1 MTSEK
6 TYDLG
11 GFVETLRYDLVVLGS
26 GSTAFAAALRAA
38 EMGKTAVMTEA
49 RTVGGTC
56 VNRGC
61 LPSKNLI
68 EAAKLVHEARHPR
81 YPGIEP
87 HDVRFDFGELI
98 RQKDEVISVFRDKKY
113 ASLVDESDNIDIVRG
128 RVAFADEGAVEVDG
142 RRIEGEKFL
151 VALGSTPVAPEIEGL
166 EEVPYVTSDLLTNRE
181 DMELKELPESLVV
194 VGGGY
199 VALELGQMF
208 SRFGSRV
215 TILERS
221 NRLLKRGYEPEVG
234 LALQRILREE
244 GVDVRTNAT
253 VRRIRAIEGGVA
265 VELEGGDEVRVER
278 LLIATGRRPNTE
290 GVGLEQA
297 GVETNG
303 HGEVVVD
310 EYLRTS
316 VPYVFAAGDVI
327 GNQLGSQMATPVG
340 AHDGTIVA
348 RNAFAENREEMRT
361 VDHSVVPR
369 AIFTDPQVGLVGM
382 TEEEGIARG
391 HRCWCRTIPME
402 LVPRAGAIHDTRG
415 IIKMVADAETN
426 RVLGVSMVGVN
437 AAEVIHEAAMGLR
450 FGATIDDFV
459 DLLHVYPTMA
469 EALKIAAISRR
480 KDPAKLSCCAE

>member
-1 MTSEK
+1 VVRGAH
-6 TYDLG
+6 YG
-11 GFVETLRYDLVVLGS
+11 LVVLGS
-26 GSTAFAAALRAA
+26 GSAAFAAALRAA
-38 EMGKTAVMTEA
+38 EMGRTVVMTEA

-68 EAAKLVHEARHPR
+68 EAAKLVHETRHPR

-87 HDVRFDFGELI
+87 YNVRFDFGELV
-98 RQKDEVISVFRDKKY
+98 RQKDEIISVFRDKKY
-113 ASLVDESDNIDIVRG
+113 EGLVDGEENIDVVRG
-128 RVAFADEGAVEVDG
+128 RVAFADDHTVQVDG
-142 RRIEGEKFL
+142 QRIEGERFL

-166 EEVPYVTSDLLTNRE
+166 DDVPYLTSDLLASEE
-181 DMELKELPESLVV
+181 DMELKEFPGSVV
-194 VGGGY
+194 VLGGGY

-208 SRFGSRV
+208 SRFGTKV

-221 NRLLKRGYEPEVG
+221 NRLLKHGYEPEVG
-234 LALQRILREE
+234 LVLQRILREE
-244 GVDVRTNAT
+244 GVDVRTNT
-253 VRRIRAIEGGVA
+253 RVRHVRASEGGVA
-265 VELEGGDEVRVER
+265 VELEDGDEVQAER
-278 LLIATGRRPNTE
+278 LLVATGRRPNTE
-290 GVGLEQA
+290 GVGLEKA

-303 HGEVVVD
+303 HGEVLVD

-316 VPYVFAAGDVI
+316 VPHVFAAGDVI

-340 AHDGTIVA
+340 AHDGTIAA
-348 RNAFAENREEMRT
+348 RNAFAGNGEEMWP
-361 VDHSVVPR
+361 VDHSVIPR

-391 HRCWCRTIPME
+391 HRCWCRALSME
-402 LVPRAGAIHDTRG
+402 LVPRAGAIHDRRG
-415 IIKMVADAETN
+415 IIKMVADADTDK
-426 RVLGVSMVGVN
+426 VLGVSMVGVN

-450 FGATIDDFV
+450 FGAKIDDFI
-459 DLLHVYPTMA
+459 DMLHVYPTMA

>member
-1 MTSEK
+1 MRRE
-6 TYDLG
+6 
-11 GFVETLRYDLVVLGS
+11 RYDLVVLGS

-87 HDVRFDFGELI
+87 HDVSVDFGELV
-98 RQKDEVISVFRDKKY
+98 RQKDEVISEYRDKKY
-113 ASLVDESDNIDIVRG
+113 ESLVGGEQNIDVARG

-166 EEVPYVTSDLLTNRE
+166 DEVPYMTSDLLTSQE
-181 DMELKELPESLVV
+181 DMELKELPGSLVV

-208 SRFGSRV
+208 SRFGSKV

-221 NRLLKRGYEPEVG
+221 DRVLKHGYEPEVG
-234 LALQRILREE
+234 LVLQRVLREE
-244 GVDVRTNAT
+244 GVDVRTDAN
-253 VRRIRAIEGGVA
+253 VRRVRAVEGSVA
-265 VELEGGDEVRVER
+265 VELEGGDEVRAER
-278 LLIATGRRPNTE
+278 LLVATGRRPNTA
-290 GVGLEQA
+290 GVGLEKA

-303 HGEVVVD
+303 HGEVVVN

-316 VPYVFAAGDVI
+316 APHVFAAGDVI

-348 RNAFAENREEMRT
+348 RNAFADGEGMQA
-361 VDHSVVPR
+361 VDHSVIPR
-369 AIFTDPQVGLVGM
+369 AIFTDPQVGIVGL
-382 TEEEGIARG
+382 TEEQGIARG
-391 HRCWCRTIPME
+391 HRCWCRPISME
-402 LVPRAGAIHDTRG
+402 LVPRAGAIRDTRG
-415 IIKMVADAETN
+415 MIKMVADADTN
-426 RVLGVSMVGVN
+426 RVLGVSMVGAN

-450 FGATIDDFV
+450 FGATLDDFV
-459 DLLHVYPTMA
+459 ELLHVYPTMA
-469 EALKIAAISRR
+469 EALKIAAIARR
-480 KDPAKLSCCAE
+480 KDPAKLSCCAS

>member
-1 MTSEK
+1 MQN
-6 TYDLG
+6 G
-11 GFVETLRYDLVVLGS
+11 RYDLVILGS

-38 EMGKTAVMTEA
+38 EMGRTAVMTEA

-87 HDVRFDFGELI
+87 HDVRFNFGELI
-98 RQKDEVISVFRDKKY
+98 RQKDEVISEYRDKKY
-113 ASLVDESDNIDIVRG
+113 ASLVGESENIDIVRG

-142 RRIEGEKFL
+142 RRIEGEQFL

-166 EEVPYVTSDLLTNRE
+166 DEVPYMTSDLLTSEE
-181 DMELKELPESLVV
+181 DMELKELPGSLVV

-208 SRFGSRV
+208 SRFGSKV

-221 NRLLKRGYEPEVG
+221 DQVLKHGYEPEVG
-234 LALQRILREE
+234 LLLQRILRDE
-244 GVDVRTNAT
+244 GVDVRTNAN
-253 VRRIRAIEGGVA
+253 VRRVRAVGEGVA
-265 VELEGGDEVRVER
+265 VELEGGDEVRAER
-278 LLIATGRRPNTE
+278 LLVATGRRPNTE
-290 GVGLEQA
+290 GVGLEKA

-316 VPYVFAAGDVI
+316 APHIFAAGDVI
-327 GNQLGSQMATPVG
+327 GSQLGSQMATPVG
-340 AHDGTIVA
+340 AHDGTIAA
-348 RNAFAENREEMRT
+348 RNAFADGEGMRA
-361 VDHSVVPR
+361 VDHSVIPR
-369 AIFTDPQVGLVGM
+369 AIFTDPQVGIVGL
-382 TEEEGIARG
+382 TEKQGIERG
-391 HRCWCRTIPME
+391 HRCWCRPTPME
-402 LVPRAGAIHDTRG
+402 LVPRAGAIRDQRG
-415 IIKMVADAETN
+415 MIKMVADADTN

-459 DLLHVYPTMA
+459 DMLHVYPTMA

>member
-1 MTSEK
+1 MQ
-6 TYDLG
+6 DG
-11 GFVETLRYDLVVLGS
+11 RYDLVILGS

-38 EMGKTAVMTEA
+38 EVGKTAVMTEA

-98 RQKDEVISVFRDKKY
+98 KQKDELVSEYRDKKY
-113 ASLVDESDNIDIVRG
+113 EGLVDGEENIDVVRG
-128 RVAFADEGAVEVDG
+128 HVAFADDHAVEIDG
-142 RRIEGEKFL
+142 RRIEGERFL

-166 EEVPYVTSDLLTNRE
+166 DDVPYMRSDLLTSEE

-194 VGGGY
+194 IGGGY

-208 SRFGSRV
+208 GRFGSRV

-221 NRLLKRGYEPEVG
+221 NRLLKHGYEPEVG
-234 LALQRILREE
+234 LVLQRILREE
-244 GVDVRTNAT
+244 GVDVRTNAK
-253 VRRIRAIEGGVA
+253 VRRVRAVEGGVA
-265 VELEGGDEVRVER
+265 VELETGDEARAER
-278 LLIATGRRPNTE
+278 LLIATGRRPNME
-290 GVGLEQA
+290 GVGLEKA

-316 VPYVFAAGDVI
+316 APHIFAAGDVI
-327 GNQLGSQMATPVG
+327 GNQLGSQMATPLG

-348 RNAFAENREEMRT
+348 RNAFADGDQMRS
-361 VDHSVVPR
+361 VDHSVIPR
-369 AIFTDPQVGLVGM
+369 AIFTDPQVGIVGL
-382 TEEEGIARG
+382 TEKHGIERG
-391 HRCWCRTIPME
+391 HRCWCRPIPME

-415 IIKMVADAETN
+415 MIKMVADADTN

-450 FGATIDDFV
+450 FGATLEDFV

>member
-1 MTSEK
+1 MPSEH
-6 TYDLG
+6 
-11 GFVETLRYDLVVLGS
+11 YDLVVLGS
-26 GSTAFAAALRAA
+26 GSTAFAAALRVA

-87 HDVRFDFGELI
+87 CDIRFDFGELV
-98 RQKDEVISVFRDKKY
+98 RQKDEIISVFRDKKY
-113 ASLVDESDNIDIVRG
+113 EGLVGGEENIDVVRG
-128 RVAFADEGAVEVDG
+128 RVAFANDHAVEIDG
-142 RRIEGEKFL
+142 RRIEGESFL
-151 VALGSTPVAPEIEGL
+151 VALGSTPVAPKIEGL
-166 EEVPYVTSDLLTNRE
+166 EEVPYLTSDLLTSEE

-208 SRFGSRV
+208 SRFGSKV
-215 TILERS
+215 IILERS
-221 NRLLKRGYEPEVG
+221 SRVLKHGYEPEVG
-234 LALQRILREE
+234 LTLQDILREE
-244 GVDVRTNAT
+244 GVDVRTNAN
-253 VRRIRAIEGGVA
+253 VRRVRAVEGGVA
-265 VELEGGDEVRVER
+265 VELEDGDEVRAER
-278 LLIATGRRPNTE
+278 LLVATGRRPNTE
-290 GVGLEQA
+290 GIGLEKA

-303 HGEVVVD
+303 RGEVVVD

-316 VPYVFAAGDVI
+316 VPHIFAAGDVI

-348 RNAFAENREEMRT
+348 RNAFADGEEMRA
-361 VDHSVVPR
+361 VDHSVIPR
-369 AIFTDPQVGLVGM
+369 AIFTDPQVGIVGL
-382 TEEEGIARG
+382 TEKQGIERG
-391 HRCWCRTIPME
+391 HRCWCRPIPME
-402 LVPRAGAIHDTRG
+402 LVPRAGAIRDQRG
-415 IIKMVADAETN
+415 MIKMVADADTN

-437 AAEVIHEAAMGLR
+437 AAEVIYEAAMGLR
-450 FGATIDDFV
+450 FGATLDDFV

-469 EALKIAAISRR
+469 EALKIAAIARR
-480 KDPAKLSCCAE
+480 KDPAKLSCCAS

>member
-1 MTSEK
+1 MVSEK
-6 TYDLG
+6 SDILG
-11 GFVETLRYDLVVLGS
+11 GFVENGQYDLVILGS

-49 RTVGGTC
+49 RTIGGTC

-87 HDVRFDFGELI
+87 YNVRFDFGELI
-98 RQKDEVISVFRDKKY
+98 RQKDEIISEYRDKKY
-113 ASLVDESDNIDIVRG
+113 ASLVDEQENIDVVRG
-128 RVAFADEGAVEVDG
+128 RVAFADDHAVQVDG

-166 EEVPYVTSDLLTNRE
+166 DEVPYMTSDLLTSEE
-181 DMELKELPESLVV
+181 DVELKELPGSLVV
-194 VGGGY
+194 LGGGY

-208 SRFGSRV
+208 GRFGTKV

-221 NRLLKRGYEPEVG
+221 DRLLKHGYEPEVG
-234 LALQRILREE
+234 LTLQRILQEE
-244 GVDVRTNAT
+244 GVQVRTNAT
-253 VRRIRAIEGGVA
+253 VRRVRAVEGGVA
-265 VELEGGDEVRVER
+265 VELEGGDEVKVER

-290 GVGLEQA
+290 GVGLEKA

-303 HGEVVVD
+303 RGEVVVD

-316 VPYVFAAGDVI
+316 APHVFAAGDVI
-327 GNQLGSQMATPVG
+327 GNQYGSQMATPVG

-348 RNAFAENREEMRT
+348 ENAFARSEGAMRP
-361 VDHSVVPR
+361 VDHSVIPR
-369 AIFTDPQVGLVGM
+369 AIFTDPQVGIVGL
-382 TEEEGIARG
+382 TEEQAIERG
-391 HRCWCRTIPME
+391 HCCWCSTIPME
-402 LVPRAGAIHDTRG
+402 LVPRAGAIREERG
-415 IIKMVADAETN
+415 VIKMTADADTD
-426 RVLGVSMVGVN
+426 RVLGVSMVGYS

-450 FGATIDDFV
+450 FGATIDDFIN
-459 DLLHVYPTMA
+459 LIHVYPTMA
-469 EALKIAAISRR
+469 EALKLVAISRH
-480 KDPAKLSCCAE
+480 KDPAKLSCCAS

>member
-1 MTSEK
+1 M
-6 TYDLG
+6 LNG
-11 GFVETLRYDLVVLGS
+11 RHDLVILGS

-49 RTVGGTC
+49 RTIGGTC

-87 HDVRFDFGELI
+87 CEVRFDFGELV
-98 RQKDEVISVFRDKKY
+98 RQKDGLISDYRNERY
-113 ASLVDESDNIDIVRG
+113 MGRLDESEDIEIAQG
-128 RVAFADEGAVEVDG
+128 RVAFVDEGAVEVDG

-166 EEVPYVTSDLLTNRE
+166 DEVPYMTSDLLTSEE
-181 DMELKELPESLVV
+181 DMELTELPKSLVV

-199 VALELGQMF
+199 IALELGQMF

-221 NRLLKRGYEPEVG
+221 DQILKHGYEPQVG
-234 LALQRILREE
+234 RAMQGILREE
-244 GVDVRTNAT
+244 GVDIRTNAEIRR
-253 VRRIRAIEGGVA
+253 VRHAEGGIA
-265 VELEGGDEVRVER
+265 VELGSGEEVRAER
-278 LLIATGRRPNTE
+278 LLLATGRRPNTQ
-290 GVGLEQA
+290 GIGLEKA

-310 EYLRTS
+310 EFLRTS
-316 VPYVFAAGDVI
+316 APHVFAAGDVI
-327 GNQLGSQMATPVG
+327 GDQLESQMATPVG
-340 AHDGTIVA
+340 ARDGAIVA
-348 RNAFAENREEMRT
+348 ENAFADDGEMRA

-369 AIFTDPQVGLVGM
+369 AIFTDPQVGIVGLA
-382 TEEEGIARG
+382 EEEAIARG
-391 HRCWCRTIPME
+391 HRCWCRTIPMK
-402 LVPRAGAIHDTRG
+402 LVPRAGAIRDERG
-415 IIKMVADAETN
+415 IIKMVADADTD
-426 RVLGVSMVGVN
+426 RVLGVSMVGQS

-450 FGATIDDFV
+450 FGATIGDFV
-459 DLLHVYPTMA
+459 DMIHVYPTMA

-480 KDPAKLSCCAE
+480 KDPAKLSCCAT

>member
-1 MTSEK
+1 MQN
-6 TYDLG
+6 G
-11 GFVETLRYDLVVLGS
+11 RYDLVILGS
-26 GSTAFAAALRAA
+26 GSAAFAAALRAA
-38 EMGKTAVMTEA
+38 GMGKTAVMTEA

-87 HDVRFDFGELI
+87 YDVRFDFGELI
-98 RQKDEVISVFRDKKY
+98 KQKDEVISVFRDKKY
-113 ASLVDESDNIDIVRG
+113 ESLVDGEENIDVVRR
-128 RVAFADEGAVEVDG
+128 RVAFADDHAVQVDG
-142 RRIEGEKFL
+142 QRIEGEKFL

-166 EEVPYVTSDLLTNRE
+166 DEVPYMTSDLLTSEE
-181 DMELKELPESLVV
+181 DMELKELPESLVL

-208 SRFGSRV
+208 SRFGTKV

-221 NRLLKRGYEPEVG
+221 NRLLKHGYEPEVG
-234 LALQRILREE
+234 LTLQQVLQEE
-244 GVDVRTNAT
+244 GVRFRTNAT
-253 VRRIRAIEGGVA
+253 VRRVRAVEEGVA
-265 VELEGGDEVRVER
+265 VELEDGDEVRAER
-278 LLIATGRRPNTE
+278 LLVATGRRPNTE
-290 GVGLEQA
+290 GVGLEKA

-303 HGEVVVD
+303 HSEVAVD

-316 VPYVFAAGDVI
+316 VPHVFAAGDVI

-340 AHDGTIVA
+340 AHDGTIAA
-348 RNAFAENREEMRT
+348 RNAFAGNGEEMRA
-361 VDHSVVPR
+361 VDHSVIPR
-369 AIFTDPQVGLVGM
+369 AIFTDPQVGIVGL
-382 TEEEGIARG
+382 TEKQGIERG
-391 HRCWCRTIPME
+391 HRCWCRPIPME
-402 LVPRAGAIHDTRG
+402 LVPRAGAIRDTRG
-415 IIKMVADAETN
+415 MIKMVADADTDQ
-426 RVLGVSMVGVN
+426 VLGVSMVGVN

-450 FGATIDDFV
+450 FGATLDDFV

-469 EALKIAAISRR
+469 EAVKIAAISRR